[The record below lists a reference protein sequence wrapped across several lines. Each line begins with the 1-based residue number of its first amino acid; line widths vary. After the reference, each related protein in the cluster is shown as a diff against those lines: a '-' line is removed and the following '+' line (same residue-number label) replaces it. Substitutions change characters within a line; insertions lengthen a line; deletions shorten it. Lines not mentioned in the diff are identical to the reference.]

1 MKRRTYV
8 LWKKLLTRLLLIVV
22 IIGAFYVYFRTGFFT
37 LHRYEITGAPEAYQ
51 ARLQESVRYLADQ
64 RLYKILPGNRS
75 ISYHDD
81 EIRTLVME
89 TLPNTKDISIHPTRL
104 HTLSIKLTSY
114 EPVFSVS
121 GTHAIARDGVVYREI
136 VPLDP
141 YPRLSI
147 STSTSLYP
155 STLADLSVLVKNL
168 STVLFD
174 VRYVVIDEFND
185 IRLYDEHKQK
195 AIILSISSDMPKVWS
210 NIVSAIDTDPLR
222 AKLQAGALQLEYID
236 VRFGNKV
243 FYKFTNGVNTAI
255 ILDTNVPSTSTT
267 TPQ

>member
-1 MKRRTYV
+1 
-8 LWKKLLTRLLLIVV
+8 
-22 IIGAFYVYFRTGFFT
+22 
-37 LHRYEITGAPEAYQ
+37 
-51 ARLQESVRYLADQ
+51 
-64 RLYKILPGNRS
+64 
-75 ISYHDD
+75 
-81 EIRTLVME
+81 ME